1 MEKIKIDKVYTKD
14 ERFLYYLDHPSI
26 DEAIVLNSEEMID
39 LKAQLV
45 QMFKPTKPTASKL
58 IIHETDCH
66 GCGNV
71 VYNGQVL
78 SYSYDDGC
86 FGDARATIEEL
97 IKIGFIDPDRVVIF
111 RDDEIY
117 DHLDVK

>member
-1 MEKIKIDKVYTKD
+1 MEKVIIDRVPHNN
-14 ERFLYYLDHPSI
+14 LYYLDHPS
-26 DEAIVLNSEEMID
+26 VSERMTLTPEEILD

-45 QMFKPTKPTASKL
+45 QMFKPTKPTTPKL

-97 IKIGFIDPDRVVIF
+97 IKIGFIDPDKVVIF
-111 RDDEIY
+111 RDEEIY
-117 DHLDVK
+117 DHLDIE